1 MKKLVSLLLAML
13 MVLSGL
19 VVAVPAMAEGYTLS
33 PKTQEAVDAGL
44 VVLDGSQGTT
54 IITDPDAFE
63 AKYGKLT
70 MLIVNN
76 PDRTVPVN
84 ELAMVKRWEADTGV
98 RFEWQSIPGD
108 GALEKINLMLTSGE
122 KLPDAF
128 FNFSDGKSTTV
139 VVNALG
145 QDVFMPTEDLID
157 NFMPTL
163 KKVLE
168 DNPNYMKEVT
178 APDGHKYGF
187 PYIEQMFGLVLT
199 PGPLLINQVWLD
211 KVGMEMPKTVD
222 ELTEVL
228 RAFKAAGDLNGNG
241 IDDEIPM
248 ATVFGAGSSD
258 TFGSNDMFYRFTGAF
273 GCEDTVC
280 GGYENANHLRL
291 IDGKV
296 TYTAI
301 DPAFGKTAMYFH
313 TLYEEGLLNKD
324 CFEPMTG
331 SSKNY
336 TNNEL
341 DQDIALVGVCG
352 VWTDMD
358 IYNNAVRHEYVPIP
372 QMTGEAGTVGNA
384 LNYSELQDACDTAIT
399 MDCEFPEIIARFTE
413 YMISDPQLSVQS
425 NWGAIGS
432 NYYLADDGVMRFH
445 LDENG
450 DIIVGTEW
458 GDFDN
463 NFGKAR
469 VNTTTC
475 RGSMIVLNSYY
486 NTPDQPD
493 GVVEYT
499 YDAANLL
506 AFQIVNGKNEDLAKY
521 DTIPKIMLLNQEQQE
536 ISRLVEV
543 TNPIVKKYVQ
553 QWVTNGDVD
562 ATWDAYVNELKGAGI
577 DRIVEIYQTAL
588 DRING

>member
-1 MKKLVSLLLAML
+1 MRKIVSLLIAALLML
-13 MVLSGL
+13 SVVVL
-19 VVAVPAMAEGYTLS
+19 PASAEWEVS
-33 PKTQEAVDAGL
+33 PKTQEAIDAGL

-63 AKYGKLT
+63 AKYGKLS

-76 PDRTVPVN
+76 ASRTVPVN

-98 RFEWQSIPGD
+98 RFDWQAIPGD
-108 GALEKINLMLTSGE
+108 GAVEKINLMLTSGE

-128 FNFSDGKSTTV
+128 FNFTDGKSTTI

-145 QDVFMPTEDLID
+145 QDVFLPTEDLIATY
-157 NFMPTL
+157 MPTL
-163 KKVLE
+163 TKVLE
-168 DNPNYMKEVT
+168 DNPNYKQEVT
-178 APDGHKYGF
+178 APDGHTYGF

-199 PGPLLINQVWLD
+199 PGPLLINENWLNA
-211 KVGMEMPKTVD
+211 VGMEMPTSPD
-222 ELTEVL
+222 ELLEVL

-241 IDDEIPM
+241 EDDEIPM
-248 ATVFGAGSSD
+248 ATIFGAGSSD
-258 TFGSNDMFYRFTGAF
+258 TFGSYDMFYRFTGAF

-301 DPAFGKTAMYFH
+301 DPAFGDTAMYFH

-331 SSKNY
+331 SSTNY
-336 TNNEL
+336 TNNEIA
-341 DQDIALVGVCG
+341 QDIAKIGVMG
-352 VWTDMD
+352 VWSDMS
-358 IYNNAVRHEYVPIP
+358 ITNNDVRHEYIPIP
-372 QMTGEAGTVGNA
+372 QMSTDKGTVGNA

-399 MDCEFPEIIARFTE
+399 VDCEFPEIIAAFTE

-425 NWGAIGS
+425 NWGAIGG

-445 LDENG
+445 LDERG
-450 DIIVGTEW
+450 DIITGTEW
-458 GDFDN
+458 GDFGN
-463 NFGKAR
+463 NFGQAR

-475 RGSMIVLNSYY
+475 RGSMIVLNEYY
-486 NTPDQPD
+486 NTPEQPD

-506 AFQIVNGKNEDLAKY
+506 AFQRVNGKDHDLEQY

-553 QWVTNGDVD
+553 EWVTNGNVAD
-562 ATWDAYVNELKGAGI
+562 TWDAYVAELKGAGI

-588 DRING
+588 DRINGAA

>member
-1 MKKLVSLLLAML
+1 MKKLVSLLIAVML
-13 MVLSGL
+13 VMSAL
-19 VVAVPAMAEGYTLS
+19 VVAAPAMAEGYQLS

-63 AKYGKLT
+63 AKYGKLS
-70 MLIVNN
+70 MLFVNSA
-76 PDRTVPVN
+76 DRYVPVE
-84 ELAMVKRWEADTGV
+84 ELAMVQRWEADTGI
-98 RFEWQSIPGD
+98 RFDWQSIPGD
-108 GALEKINLMLTSGE
+108 GAQEKINLLLTSGD

-128 FNFSDGKSTTV
+128 FNFGDGKSTTI

-145 QDVFMPTEDLID
+145 QDVFMPTEDLIAE
-157 NFMPTL
+157 FMPTL
-163 KKVLE
+163 TKVLE
-168 DNPNYMKEVT
+168 DNPNYLQEVT
-178 APDGHKYGF
+178 APDGHTYGF

-199 PGPLLINQVWLD
+199 PGPLLINQNWLD
-211 KVGMEMPKTVD
+211 AVGMDMPTSPD
-222 ELTEVL
+222 ELLEVL

-248 ATVFGAGSSD
+248 ATIFGAGNGD
-258 TFGSNDMFYRFTGAF
+258 TFGSYDAFYRFTGAF

-291 IDGKV
+291 IDDKV

-301 DPAFGKTAMYFH
+301 DPAFGETAKFFH

-324 CFEPMTG
+324 CFEPM
-331 SSKNY
+331 SSGTYY

-341 DQDIALVGVCG
+341 DQDVALVGVCG

-372 QMTGEAGTVGNA
+372 QMASDLGTVGNA

-399 MDCEFPEIIARFTE
+399 MDCEFPEIIAKFVE

-425 NWGAIGS
+425 NWGAIGG

-450 DIIVGTEW
+450 DIITGTEW
-458 GDFDN
+458 GDFEN

-475 RGSMIVLNSYY
+475 RGSMIVLNEYY
-486 NTPDQPD
+486 NTPEQPD

-562 ATWDAYVNELKGAGI
+562 ASWDAYVNELKGAGI